1 MIFVRDKYFSRRAI
15 GIHVALVGW
24 IIMCA
29 LAAWWQV
36 GRAIQGNSLSFLY
49 SIEWPL
55 FAILG
60 LLGWYALLNME
71 KVTEGQQRAREE
83 YEQMMRE
90 QAREARQVAAEAEDP
105 APQVDLSEPGY
116 ARISGRIDL
125 EALLMVIAGAVA
137 GGP

>member
-24 IIMCA
+24 IAMCA

-105 APQVDLSEPGY
+105 ALKAYNDHLEDL
-116 ARISGRIDL
+116 ARRPKRNMFGH
-125 EALLMVIAGAVA
+125 
-137 GGP
+137 

>member
-24 IIMCA
+24 VIMCA

-60 LLGWYALLNME
+60 LLGWYALLNLE

-83 YEQMMRE
+83 YEQIMRE

-105 APQVDLSEPGY
+105 ALKAYNDHLEEL
-116 ARISGRIDL
+116 ARRPKRNMFGH
-125 EALLMVIAGAVA
+125 
-137 GGP
+137 

>member
-60 LLGWYALLNME
+60 LLGWYALLNLE
-71 KVTEGQQRAREE
+71 KVTEGQQRARGE

-105 APQVDLSEPGY
+105 ALKAYNDHLEEL
-116 ARISGRIDL
+116 ARRPKRNMFGH
-125 EALLMVIAGAVA
+125 
-137 GGP
+137 

>member
-24 IIMCA
+24 IVMCA

-60 LLGWYALLNME
+60 LLGWYALLNLE

-105 APQVDLSEPGY
+105 ALKAYNDHLEEL
-116 ARISGRIDL
+116 ARRPKRNMFGH
-125 EALLMVIAGAVA
+125 
-137 GGP
+137 

>member
-24 IIMCA
+24 IVMCA

-60 LLGWYALLNME
+60 LLGWYALLNLE

-105 APQVDLSEPGY
+105 ALKAYNDHLEDL
-116 ARISGRIDL
+116 ARRPKRNMFGH
-125 EALLMVIAGAVA
+125 
-137 GGP
+137 

>member
-24 IIMCA
+24 IAMCA

-60 LLGWYALLNME
+60 LLGWYALLNLE

-105 APQVDLSEPGY
+105 ALKAYNDHLEDL
-116 ARISGRIDL
+116 ARRPKRNMFGH
-125 EALLMVIAGAVA
+125 
-137 GGP
+137 

>member
-24 IIMCA
+24 IAMCA

-60 LLGWYALLNME
+60 LLGWYALLNLE

-105 APQVDLSEPGY
+105 ALKAYNDHLEEL
-116 ARISGRIDL
+116 ARRPKRNMFGH
-125 EALLMVIAGAVA
+125 
-137 GGP
+137 